1 MESMKKAS
9 DSIEVL
15 SDQGS
20 GRCFVAVID
29 SDQYGDLA
37 QDLAERLSHR
47 ARTILLRCQ
56 AVSDE
61 NWAELSRVFEATLES
76 LKVRQASFVGF
87 GAGAAIIQNI
97 ALENPKV
104 ARSLV
109 VVDSTLR
116 PHPSAWQ
123 RWVDAIERRLPFGLP
138 LRLGSKGFNVRS
150 YAHRLRCPILVVG
163 TSRANSFVR
172 AELSSLGAIAPTA
185 WLVQLESDSRAE
197 ESAELCDLVVTFQD
211 TPAKCPQKNRQEV
224 A

>member
-9 DSIEVL
+9 DGIEVL

-29 SDQYGDLA
+29 SDQYADLA

-97 ALENPKV
+97 ALETPKV

-123 RWVDAIERRLPFGLP
+123 RWDAIERRLPFGLP
-138 LRLGSKGFNVRS
+138 LRLGSRGFNVRS
-150 YAHRLRCPILVVG
+150 YAHRLRCPVLVVG
-163 TSRANSFVR
+163 TARANSFVR
-172 AELSSLGAIAPTA
+172 AELSSLGALAPTA
-185 WLVQLESDSRAE
+185 WLVQLESESRTG
-197 ESAELCDLVVTFQD
+197 ESGELSDLVVTFQD